1 MTHQLLTAL
10 LTLPVILAMDF
21 VWLGFVA
28 RPFYQK
34 QIGTL
39 MGDTKFWAAGI
50 VYLLLVLGLV
60 LFALPHAKTY
70 PQALLW
76 GGLFGLVCY
85 GVYDFTNLAVLKNW
99 TLPIS
104 LVDMAWGGVVCACAT
119 AAAMF
124 IDKLLK

>member
-1 MTHQLLTAL
+1 MHHSFFTAL
-10 LTLPVILAMDF
+10 FTLPVILALDF
-21 VWLGFVA
+21 VWLGFIA

-34 QIGTL
+34 QIGIL
-39 MGDTKFWAAGI
+39 MGETKYWAAGV

-60 LFALPHAKTY
+60 LFALPQAKTY

-76 GGLFGLVCY
+76 GGLFGLIGY
-85 GVYDFTNLAVLKNW
+85 GTYDFTNLAILKNW
-99 TLPIS
+99 TLTIS
-104 LVDMAWGGVVCACAT
+104 LVDMAWGGVVCALGT

>member
-1 MTHQLLTAL
+1 MVHQLLTAL

-34 QIGTL
+34 QIGIL
-39 MGDTKFWAAGI
+39 MGETKFWAAGV
-50 VYLLLVLGLV
+50 VYLLLALGLI

-76 GGLFGLVCY
+76 GGLFGLIGY
-85 GVYDFTNLAVLKNW
+85 GIYDFTNLAVLKNW
-99 TLPIS
+99 TLTVS
-104 LVDMAWGGVVCACAT
+104 LVDMAWGGVVCAVAT
-119 AAAMF
+119 CAAMF
-124 IDKLLK
+124 IDKLLR